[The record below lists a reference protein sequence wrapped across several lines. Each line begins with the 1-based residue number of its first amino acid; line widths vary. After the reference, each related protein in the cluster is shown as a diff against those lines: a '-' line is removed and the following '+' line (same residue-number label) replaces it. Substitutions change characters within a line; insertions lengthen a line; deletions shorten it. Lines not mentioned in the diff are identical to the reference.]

1 MTRKTEMPEEW
12 RSIPFLNGYYEV
24 SNSGRIRRAKPGMR
38 TEVGRILTPR
48 RNKYGYL
55 TFDAKYP
62 GEKSIKKPLVHRCV
76 AAMFLPPPGPG
87 QTQVNHKNGIK
98 YDNRAENLEWCTPGE
113 NLLHARDTGLLNDRI
128 PVVQLEKD
136 GTFVAR
142 YRSIAE
148 ASRSTGIRAALIYL
162 VCVHYVYK
170 SNGRR
175 VLSSGGFVWRTE
187 KEYQEGLNGSV

>member
-1 MTRKTEMPEEW
+1 MPEVW

-24 SNSGRIRRAKPGMR
+24 SNSGRVRRAKPGMR

-48 RNKYGYL
+48 RNKRGYL
-55 TFDAKYP
+55 IFDAKYP
-62 GEKSIKKPLVHRCV
+62 GEKSVKKPLVHRCV
-76 AAMFLPPPGPG
+76 AAMFLPPGPG
-87 QTQVNHKNGIK
+87 QIQVNHKNGIK
-98 YDNRAENLEWCTPGE
+98 SDNRAENLEWCTPGE

-136 GTFVAR
+136 GTFVAG

-175 VLSSGGFVWRTE
+175 APR
-187 KEYQEGLNGSV
+187 QEGLSGEPKKNTRRG